1 MGPDRGAC
9 AAAQRQLSNLKR
21 FQRLRV
27 KNEAGKDVFL
37 NQQEKQVIIDDTMVR
52 ITQHCD

>member
-1 MGPDRGAC
+1 MGPDRSVC
-9 AAAQRQLSNLKR
+9 EAAQRQLSNLKR

-37 NQQEKQVIIDDTMVR
+37 SKQEKQVLIDDTMMQ